1 MSACCSRIVVVDVH
15 TLYMTNIRG
24 MNSDCRIQELD
35 RLEYQR
41 SVEKEEEMQKKL
53 GVIAQRVDPV
63 TTFIPRVDGGRHF
76 KAASADAR
84 TGANATK
91 PAAMSRKAAAVD
103 QIDLV
108 EMKHPFDPML
118 LPGAESLR
126 SKSAGIAGS
135 HRTQD
140 SSSSHAILP

>member
-1 MSACCSRIVVVDVH
+1 MN
-15 TLYMTNIRG
+15 TLDWN
-24 MNSDCRIQELD
+24 CRIQELD

-53 GVIAQRVDPV
+53 GLIAQRVDPV

-76 KAASADAR
+76 KAASADAS
-84 TGANATK
+84 TGVNAIK
-91 PAAMSRKAAAVD
+91 SAPRKAAAAE

-108 EMKHPFDPML
+108 EMRHPFDPML
-118 LPGAESLR
+118 PSAESLR

-135 HRTQD
+135 RRTHD
-140 SSSSHAILP
+140 SSSHAILQ